1 MLKNR
6 IAPHLADLVR
16 ELDLLISS
24 LERDD
29 SAENV
34 YELACKLAE
43 GIDTLH
49 AKFDNY
55 FLLNLSEE
63 EKKILDEVLNI
74 LSDLAQI
81 LESDIRLIETG
92 WTVGNS
98 ELVREG
104 LEKLKSIRDLRSML
118 VKVLENL

>member
-43 GIDTLH
+43 GIDTLY

-92 WTVGNS
+92 RTVENS